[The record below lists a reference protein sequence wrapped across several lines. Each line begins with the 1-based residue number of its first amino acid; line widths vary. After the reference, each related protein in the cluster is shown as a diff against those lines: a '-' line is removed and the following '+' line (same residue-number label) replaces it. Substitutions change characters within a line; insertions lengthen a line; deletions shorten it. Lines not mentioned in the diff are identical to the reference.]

1 MQAAK
6 TEIYTS
12 NRGLSLGSGLA
23 RCFESGRALHLV
35 PYLYLVLTIPCVA
48 LLWLM
53 IPPMQVPDEGRH
65 FMRALQISEGQ
76 ILPQINPALHTSGG
90 WLPAAA
96 VEFVRDRMNPE
107 FYRRED
113 YLRNIPDRFK
123 ALDRAAQ
130 HQPPPSQKEFGVFFG
145 AAIYPPALYLPQAA
159 GIRLARLFSN
169 KVYIWFYFARIVN
182 SLASIFLIFLALRI
196 APRHQ
201 LLLLIPA
208 LLPMS
213 LYQISS
219 ISCDAGIIACSILF
233 VALSIRFLYADG
245 LALRLAL
252 TVCLLFLTLA
262 KPVYLPFGLLL
273 LAAYKRLGWTR
284 AFSFFVLTIAIS
296 AGAYLGWAYLVRPEL
311 PMAGQDFPGH
321 DPSAQLHTLLTNP
334 LSFLAVIRNTIKG
347 DGRRYLLD
355 MIGSFGGSELPL
367 PFWFYAAA
375 ISFLVLI
382 LFFILASLKRNHS
395 PTFLCG
401 LCSIISMAAAIFL
414 AAYIMWTPVNSP
426 YIPWI
431 QGRYWIPLLA
441 VIPFLFSP
449 DGFRKKISKIS
460 LAILCSAFFII
471 SLLTTVRIVRH
482 YYFPQSGLL
491 GKNIHELNAQF
502 SAGTC
507 PAFVQWDYTF
517 GWFSLV
523 EVGKTAVSSPYRV
536 LVTNETGTILG
547 VSDPTLA
554 GAEFPFNLLSRS
566 SRSKWLVH
574 LWRPNRFGTLHFW
587 LLNGKKICAFGPDLK
602 IEPLFV
608 PSA

>member
-6 TEIYTS
+6 TEIYTR

-35 PYLYLVLTIPCVA
+35 PYVYLALTIPCVA
-48 LLWLM
+48 LLWLI

-130 HQPPPSQKEFGVFFG
+130 HQPPLSQKEFGVFFG

-311 PMAGQDFPGH
+311 PMAGQDFPGS
-321 DPSAQLHTLLTNP
+321 DPSAQLHLMIAHP
-334 LSFLAVIRNTIKG
+334 AGFLAVLLRSIQLN
-347 DGRRYLLD
+347 GRQYLFDL
-355 MIGSFGGSELPL
+355 IGNFGWSDLPL
-367 PFWFYAAA
+367 PFWFYEVACC
-375 ISFLVLI
+375 
-382 LFFILASLKRNHS
+382 FF
-395 PTFLCG
+395 
-401 LCSIISMAAAIFL
+401 AAIFL
-414 AAYIMWTPVNSP
+414 ILLLHLKRTGTVRLLCASVAVLSVVAAIFVAHFLMWTPVHAKA
-426 YIPWI
+426 IPMI
-431 QGRYWIPLLA
+431 QGRYFIPLLA
-441 VIPFLFSP
+441 ILPFFFPSRELLRQHSM
-449 DGFRKKISKIS
+449 R
-460 LAILCSAFFII
+460 ILIALCTAFFVL
-471 SLLTTVRIVRH
+471 SLCTTLSTVRH
-482 YYFPQSGLL
+482 YFFPDATLL
-491 GKNIHELNAQF
+491 GRNLQDLPVQAA
-502 SAGTC
+502 SGAC
-507 PAFVQWDYTF
+507 PAVAQWEYTKS
-517 GWFSLV
+517 WFSIV
-523 EVGKTAVSSPYRV
+523 EVGHANVPGPFRV
-536 LVTNETGTILG
+536 LITNESGTILA
-547 VSDPTLA
+547 VSDPVLA
-554 GAEFPFNLLSRS
+554 GANLPLHFPGV

-574 LWRPNRFGTLHFW
+574 LWRPNRFGTLEYW
-587 LLNGKKICAFGPDLK
+587 LLTGKTVCRFGPPLK
-602 IEPLFV
+602 LKPYHL
-608 PSA
+608 PDA